1 MYYQT
6 DNNKGIRAPQTTLV
20 VKNSGILAIDRE
32 PMTVKDY
39 ICANTTDGA
48 LYSVNSLTVS
58 GVFKPEA
65 DRHWG
70 CTLAS
75 GATLDLTD
83 WEGPW
88 NATSVSGR
96 AVIFPTTAG
105 ATVNVNL
112 ADRTDLKVIKRTGKK
127 CVVEWAAMPEN
138 TSFVLDPVARKRGY
152 RIQKTEDGLKLT
164 YIGGTT
170 IILK

>member
-1 MYYQT
+1 M
-6 DNNKGIRAPQTTLV
+6 NR
-20 VKNSGILAIDRE
+20 SGLLAIDRE

-39 ICANTTDGA
+39 ICANTVDGA
-48 LYSVNSLTVS
+48 LYSANSLTVS

-75 GATLDLTD
+75 GATLDLAD

-88 NATSVSGR
+88 NATSAGGR
-96 AVIFPTTAG
+96 AVVFPETAG
-105 ATVNVNL
+105 ATVTVKL
-112 ADRTDLKVIKRTGKK
+112 ADRSDLKDIKNTGKK

-138 TSFVLDPVARKRGY
+138 TTFVLDPVARMRGY

-164 YIGGTT
+164 YIGGTA